1 MSDTKVTQDI
11 TEANVIIEKTLSKE
25 QLKVLTELEKK
36 TEQQTINMLATNSV
50 TEQNLVNLMNN
61 VNEEFKQTT
70 GHYMSYSEMREM
82 MG

>member
-1 MSDTKVTQDI
+1 MSNVKDTSSA
-11 TEANVIIEKTLSKE
+11 EPNVIIEKTLSKD
-25 QLKVLTELEKK
+25 QLEVLYQLEKK

-50 TEQNLVNLMNN
+50 TEQNLVNIINN
-61 VNEEFKQTT
+61 VNEEFKKTT

>member
-25 QLKVLTELEKK
+25 QVKVLTELEKK

-50 TEQNLVNLMNN
+50 NEQNLVNLMKN
-61 VNEEFKQTT
+61 VNEEFKKTT

>member
-1 MSDTKVTQDI
+1 MSDVKDTSSA
-11 TEANVIIEKTLSKE
+11 EPNVIIEKTLSKD
-25 QLKVLTELEKK
+25 QLEVLYQLEKK

-50 TEQNLVNLMNN
+50 TEQNLVNIINN
-61 VNEEFKQTT
+61 VNEEFKKTT

>member
-1 MSDTKVTQDI
+1 MSDVKDTSSA
-11 TEANVIIEKTLSKE
+11 EPNVIIEKTLSKD
-25 QLKVLTELEKK
+25 QLEVLYQLEKK

-61 VNEEFKQTT
+61 VNEEFKKTT

>member
-25 QLKVLTELEKK
+25 QVKVLTELEKK

-50 TEQNLVNLMNN
+50 T
-61 VNEEFKQTT
+61 
-70 GHYMSYSEMREM
+70 
-82 MG
+82 